1 MPEIRYYTIR
11 QLREVKVWAN
21 SSVDAAQ
28 VANAE
33 FNGHDTDVAGRVTSP
48 IREVEILVR
57 EDR

>member
-11 QLREVKVWAN
+11 QIREVKVWAN

-28 VANAE
+28 VADAE
-33 FNGHDTDVAGRVTSP
+33 FKGHDTDAAGRVISP

-57 EDR
+57 EGR